1 MNTRYLQKEN
11 GMERK
16 IISTNSIFT
25 MADKKDIYLNSM
37 LLFILI
43 VKVVWM
49 FSIFSKFVVQKYYA
63 EKEEYI
69 HMLHN
74 FEDLLHD
81 IFTLTIGL
89 LLIYL
94 YNHLTP
100 REVCIKGHTK
110 LYLYSFGILSLVGTL
125 QKEFHKYYFGLRNI
139 LKGEL

>member
-1 MNTRYLQKEN
+1 
-11 GMERK
+11 MERK

-25 MADKKDIYLNSM
+25 MAEKKDIILNNM

-43 VKVVWM
+43 VKVMWILSL
-49 FSIFSKFVVQKYYA
+49 FSHFILKSYYSQYH
-63 EKEEYI
+63 EYI
-69 HMLHN
+69 KIDEDI
-74 FEDLLHD
+74 EDLLHD

-125 QKEFHKYYFGLRNI
+125 QKIFHSHYFEERSI
-139 LKGEL
+139 

>member
-1 MNTRYLQKEN
+1 
-11 GMERK
+11 
-16 IISTNSIFT
+16 

-49 FSIFSKFVVQKYYA
+49 FSIFSKFVLQKYYA
-63 EKEEYI
+63 EKEEHI
-69 HMLHN
+69 QMLTDFEASAHN
-74 FEDLLHD
+74 L
-81 IFTLTIGL
+81 FTILIGL

-100 REVCIKGHTK
+100 KEVCIEGHAK

-125 QKEFHKYYFGLRNI
+125 QKEIHKFHFGERSILR
-139 LKGEL
+139 GEL